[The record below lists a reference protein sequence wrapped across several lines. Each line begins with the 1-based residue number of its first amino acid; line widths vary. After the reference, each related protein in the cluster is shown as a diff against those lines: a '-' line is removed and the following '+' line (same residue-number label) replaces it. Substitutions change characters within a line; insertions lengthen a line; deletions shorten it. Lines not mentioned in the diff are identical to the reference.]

1 MSDELIKKIY
11 ADCPI
16 LFRHCTVDASNRPAL
31 PLYVEAGWLPLI
43 YDLCLDL
50 EKLAEELGANGANE
64 DALPKIF
71 SIKQKYA
78 QFRCY
83 LSNGTDEMFER
94 VEKYAW
100 LATKICERCCIYGA
114 KVRDLD
120 KCYFV
125 LCNECKEIRVK
136 EMRERLGH

>member
-11 ADCPI
+11 ADCPV
-16 LFRHCTVDASNRPAL
+16 LFRHCSKNESGRPAL

-43 YDLCLDL
+43 YDLCLEL
-50 EKLAEELGANGANE
+50 EKLAEQLRENGAID

-71 SIKQKYA
+71 TIKQKYA

-100 LATKICERCCIYGA
+100 LATKICERCAMYGA
-114 KVRDLD
+114 KVRDLK

-125 LCNECKEIRVK
+125 LCDTCSEIRIK
-136 EMRERLGH
+136 EMKERF

>member
-1 MSDELIKKIY
+1 MSDELIQKIY
-11 ADCPI
+11 ADCPV
-16 LFRHCTVDASNRPAL
+16 LFRHCTVDASSRPAL
-31 PLYVEAGWLPLI
+31 PLYVEPGWLGLI
-43 YDLCLDL
+43 YDLCLEL
-50 EKLAEELGANGANE
+50 EKRAEELRANGAID

-71 SIKQKYA
+71 TIKQKYA

-100 LATKICERCCIYGA
+100 LATKICERCGMYGA
-114 KVRDLD
+114 KVRDLK

-125 LCNECKEIRVK
+125 LCDTCTEVRIK
-136 EMRERLGH
+136 EMKERFY